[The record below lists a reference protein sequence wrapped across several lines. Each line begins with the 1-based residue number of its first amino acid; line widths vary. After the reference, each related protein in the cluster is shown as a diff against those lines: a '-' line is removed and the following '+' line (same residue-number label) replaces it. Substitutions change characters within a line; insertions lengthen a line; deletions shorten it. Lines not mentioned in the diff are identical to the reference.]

1 MSEIQF
7 LMKGSEA
14 RRQLDFSQ
22 MVGKDGKSQHISF
35 SGNHKGD
42 RYRSIECVVSNHTL
56 DKEYGGAHLLLI
68 SPAFI
73 LVNETGSDI
82 RYTYHSN
89 FVSSQILPADRFCPI
104 VFSSEAGSEVIKKM
118 LYFNF
123 DPKK

>member
-1 MSEIQF
+1 MI
-7 LMKGSEA
+7 
-14 RRQLDFSQ
+14 
-22 MVGKDGKSQHISF
+22 GKDGKAQHVSF

-42 RYRSIECVVSNHTL
+42 RYRSIECVVSAYPL
-56 DKEYGGAHLLLI
+56 GKEYGGAQLLLV

-73 LVNETGSDI
+73 LVNETGTDI

-89 FVSSQILPADRFCPI
+89 YTSSQVLPGDTFCPI
-104 VFSSEAGSEVIKKM
+104 VFSSEAGSEIIKKM